1 MKHLIYLVSIL
12 FFLTIF
18 CDSVS
23 AQRGYYEQEYE
34 MPFQP
39 RFILGSSYYNS
50 LGDIKGPNA
59 GNLLGNIGFKSGVSF
74 NLNENVDLSLLFK
87 RYKLAEESDSDKFSS
102 EIRSFGL
109 HFDYTLNKLF
119 KNNRLSPLVGLG
131 INNINFKTI
140 NYFSSLGNE
149 KKVYDDESSFNI
161 PANIGLSLNVSE
173 RIKLNLSYNYI
184 LNFSDIDKYQENDA
198 SDNIS
203 MVDFTICYDFFTK
216 IPREKPIDDSFYSDV
231 NFEKFD
237 IEDTDGDMVS
247 DNDDHC
253 PETPQGVK
261 VDEKGCPIDT
271 DNDGIADY
279 LDKQINSR
287 YGALV
292 DEDGIELTE
301 DKYESTYGYVAA
313 TRKYAHIYN
322 ESEIKKED
330 YLNINDFLIA
340 KANEFNNSYNQS
352 VQANE
357 LVSALIYRVE
367 IGRYSGDIPEE
378 DEIKM
383 LMLNDLE
390 STTKGDYVVYMVGK
404 YNSKDDALKR
414 EYELDSQG
422 FLDCYILVDNN
433 GKIEKYT
440 PPAPV
445 KPEQEEIVQA
455 SDDLLSKEKIDTNPV
470 LKINEPVYRVQ
481 IGAFKEALPE
491 QVFDGVNN
499 VISMKD
505 KDGFIKYMTGSFT
518 NKKDGVDY
526 MFQMRARGF
535 EDAFLVA
542 YKNGK
547 RTIEFFVPKTNVDL
561 KTKENNKKESKN
573 TTEKEQKTSMI
584 EFTVQILVTD
594 QALNADQL
602 KSLEKLKDVEKTQVG
617 TNMFAY
623 YAGSFNKIQ
632 NANKRL
638 NEAKNLGFEN
648 AFIFASENGV
658 RITIEEALNK

>member
-1 MKHLIYLVSIL
+1 
-12 FFLTIF
+12 
-18 CDSVS
+18 
-23 AQRGYYEQEYE
+23 

-50 LGDIKGPNA
+50 LGDIKGPDA

-74 NLNENVDLSLLFK
+74 NLHESVDLSLLFK

-109 HFDYTLNKLF
+109 QIDYTLNKFF
-119 KNNRLSPLVGLG
+119 KNNRLSPLIGLG

-140 NYFSSLGNE
+140 NYFNSNE
-149 KKVYDDESSFNI
+149 KEVYDDESSFNI
-161 PANIGLSLNVSE
+161 PANVGVSLNVSE

-279 LDKQINSR
+279 LDKQINTR

-292 DEDGIELTE
+292 DENGVELTE

-330 YLNINDFLIA
+330 YLNINDYLIA
-340 KANEFNNSYNQS
+340 KANEFNNNYNQS
-352 VQANE
+352 VQADK
-357 LVSALIYRVE
+357 LVSGLMYRVE

-390 STTKGDYVVYMVGK
+390 STTQGEYVIYMVGK
-404 YNSKDDALKR
+404 YNTKDEALKR

-440 PPAPV
+440 PPAPP

-455 SDDLLSKEKIDTNPV
+455 SDDSLSQENKKIDINQEV
-470 LKINEPVYRVQ
+470 KINEPVYRVQ
-481 IGAFKEALPE
+481 IGAFKEALPD
-491 QVFDGVNN
+491 QVFDGVDN

-518 NKKDGVDY
+518 NKKDGIDY

-547 RTIEFFVPKTNVDL
+547 
-561 KTKENNKKESKN
+561 KE
-573 TTEKEQKTSMI
+573 
-584 EFTVQILVTD
+584 L
-594 QALNADQL
+594 
-602 KSLEKLKDVEKTQVG
+602 
-617 TNMFAY
+617 
-623 YAGSFNKIQ
+623 
-632 NANKRL
+632 
-638 NEAKNLGFEN
+638 
-648 AFIFASENGV
+648 
-658 RITIEEALNK
+658 